1 MTIEVVTDFR
11 VLMQLARIM
20 GQAEKSGD
28 KAAFAKA
35 KAEHDAYKD
44 LCLRADL
51 SLIHISEPT
60 RPCGTSRMPS
70 SA

>member
-1 MTIEVVTDFR
+1 MAVITRLFDINEKVLNLRENSTDELLSTGFKTLDNYYMVKPSGTTI
-11 VLMQLARIM
+11 IY
-20 GQAEKSGD
+20 G
-28 KAAFAKA
+28 
-35 KAEHDAYKD
+35 
-44 LCLRADL
+44 L

>member
-44 LCLRADL
+44 LCLRADMMIL
-51 SLIHISEPT
+51 GVPYGAL
-60 RPCGTSRMPS
+60 
-70 SA
+70 